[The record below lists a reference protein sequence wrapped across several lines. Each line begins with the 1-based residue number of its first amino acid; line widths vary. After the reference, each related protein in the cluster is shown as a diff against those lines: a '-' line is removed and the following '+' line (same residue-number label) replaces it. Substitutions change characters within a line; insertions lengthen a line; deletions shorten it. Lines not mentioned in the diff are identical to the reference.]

1 MKKKPCL
8 LIIFSLCLIFGMVL
22 VNCDGDDD
30 NGSPTGSGTTGE
42 ILADQDV
49 TVPPDGG
56 FSPEIPI
63 FVDKEQTIRI
73 TLTASNT
80 SMQPYGYLD
89 YPGGGGDYYPPLQ
102 TAQNGTNSIEVTLD
116 QIGTYQFLVLD
127 GANIGGTV
135 HVKIEVL

>member
-1 MKKKPCL
+1 
-8 LIIFSLCLIFGMVL
+8 
-22 VNCDGDDD
+22 
-30 NGSPTGSGTTGE
+30 
-42 ILADQDV
+42 V
-49 TVPPDGG
+49 TVPPGGG

-89 YPGGGGDYYPPLQ
+89 YPGGGGDYVPPLQ
-102 TAQNGTNSIEVTLD
+102 TAQNGTNSIELTLD

>member
-1 MKKKPCL
+1 MKKTSRVC
-8 LIIFSLCLIFGMVL
+8 IMLCLCVISGMVL
-22 VNCDGDDD
+22 VSCKSGGGNK
-30 NGSPTGSGTTGE
+30 SPAASGTPE

-49 TVPPDGG
+49 TVPPGGG

-73 TLTASNT
+73 ILTASNANI
-80 SMQPYGYLD
+80 QPYGYLD

-127 GANIGGTV
+127 GANIGGAV
-135 HVKIEVL
+135 HVKIEIL